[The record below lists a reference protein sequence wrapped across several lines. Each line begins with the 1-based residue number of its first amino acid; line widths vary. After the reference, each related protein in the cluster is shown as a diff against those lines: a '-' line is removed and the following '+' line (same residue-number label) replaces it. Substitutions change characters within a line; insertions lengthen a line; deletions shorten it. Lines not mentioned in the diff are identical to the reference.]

1 MCSHSA
7 SESDFDFFPSLLCRH
22 LLMPALVCN
31 ARRMCTRHI
40 LSSLFLFPPIAR
52 QRWAFAWRKI
62 FIERRAHFHQRLH
75 ALLMLFL
82 LLLAPT
88 TTVIIINMTT
98 TTTTKWRI
106 ITQNLEQCIRH
117 KTRHDDDDRCSF
129 LSLDIITDALN
140 FLTLQYSFWSRWA
153 ASARFFDTLLISS
166 LLFPFLILIM
176 FCSDRVYALAW
187 LIWTIEGSPRAH
199 ICSLTVVSKREKNM
213 KIGSFGNLFSIFFKE

>member
-1 MCSHSA
+1 
-7 SESDFDFFPSLLCRH
+7 
-22 LLMPALVCN
+22 MPALVCN
-31 ARRMCTRHI
+31 ARRMCARHI
-40 LSSLFLFPPIAR
+40 LSSFFLFPPIAR

-62 FIERRAHFHQRLH
+62 FIERRAHFHRRLH
-75 ALLMLFL
+75 VILMLFL
-82 LLLAPT
+82 LLAPAT
-88 TTVIIINMTT
+88 TTVIIINMT

-117 KTRHDDDDRCSF
+117 KTRHDDDRCSF

-187 LIWTIEGSPRAH
+187 LIWTIEASPRAH
-199 ICSLTVVSKREKNM
+199 IYAVLRWWVSKREKNM
-213 KIGSFGNLFSIFFKE
+213 KIGSFGNLFSIFFFFENN